1 MANFYNIFTRP
12 ADSEIGEPVKY
23 KELFINVFSYLLIV
37 GLMQS
42 LAYIGDEPLILESD
56 KK

>member
-42 LAYIGDEPLILESD
+42 LAYIGNEPLILESD